1 MKARCLQHFNLK
13 LLPKTRSDIVGA
25 GGGSAVWLAL
35 PSVCFP
41 DLTTSSVFFLG
52 IYKSATDRK
61 LLLWADLSG
70 DSNLGIGS
78 SIG

>member
-25 GGGSAVWLAL
+25 GGGGAVWLAL

-41 DLTTSSVFFLG
+41 DLTTSSIFFSWEFTNLPLTENCFYG
-52 IYKSATDRK
+52 QTFQETQI
-61 LLLWADLSG
+61 WALVAV
-70 DSNLGIGS
+70 
-78 SIG
+78 